1 MSERWPGAAPAG
13 VPVWDCHGHL
23 HDDPGGA
30 RGTRL
35 LTSLDRL
42 GIERLFVS
50 RLWADNRVP
59 ATATP
64 DDFRRA
70 NRAVA
75 GWTERHPDRFLPYCF
90 VSCTYPDEAE
100 RELEECVEQRRFNGL
115 KLYAACRYDDP
126 RVEPVVARAARYGI
140 PTLLHVVQRRVQE
153 IAGQYVSDGREVAH
167 LARRLPTANL
177 ILAHIGG
184 GGDWRYS
191 VKLIR
196 PYPNVYVDLSGSVVD
211 AGLVEF
217 AYATVGPHRL
227 LFGTDASLTEGVG
240 KLHGAEIPDAH
251 KQHIW
256 GANLQRLLTPSPSG
270 RVNARA
276 RGGGAQRA
284 GPWGPG

>member
-1 MSERWPGAAPAG
+1 MAVTRWPGAAPAD

-23 HDDPGGA
+23 YDDPGGA

-70 NRAVA
+70 NRAIQ
-75 GWTERHPDRFLPYCF
+75 GWTEKHPDRFIPYCF
-90 VSCTYPDEAE
+90 VSCVYPEEAE
-100 RELEECVEQRRFNGL
+100 RELEECVEQRGFKGL
-115 KLYAACRYDDP
+115 KLYAACRFDDP
-126 RVEPVVARAARYGI
+126 RVAPVVARAARSGI
-140 PTLLHVVQRRVQE
+140 PTLLHVVQRRVTE
-153 IAGQYVSDGREVAH
+153 TPGQFASDGREVAH
-167 LARRLPTANL
+167 LARLLPTANL

-191 VKLIR
+191 VKLVK

-217 AYATVGPHRL
+217 AHAAVGPHRL
-227 LFGTDASLTEGVG
+227 LFGTDTSLTEGIG
-240 KLHGAEIPDAH
+240 KLQAATLPPTD
-251 KQHIW
+251 KPQIW
-256 GANLQRLLTPSPSG
+256 GANLMRLL
-270 RVNARA
+270 
-276 RGGGAQRA
+276 GALL
-284 GPWGPG
+284 